1 MAAPTKTMTL
11 AEYLAL
17 PETNLRME
25 FWNGE
30 VYQEANEMPAPRPA
44 HQRLIRQLYDA
55 LRSLA
60 VEGEWWLAPT
70 DVMIDAQH
78 VVQPDLFWIAPDSAC
93 VLVEDRYWQGAPD
106 LVIEVI
112 SEATARRDRQTKYEL
127 YQRAGVR
134 EYWIVDPRDGS
145 VEVFQRTGEGFR
157 RVGIFYAD
165 DTLTSPLLNASLPL
179 QGVLGGA

>member
-1 MAAPTKTMTL
+1 
-11 AEYLAL
+11 
-17 PETNLRME
+17 
-25 FWNGE
+25 
-30 VYQEANEMPAPRPA
+30 
-44 HQRLIRQLYDA
+44 
-55 LRSLA
+55 
-60 VEGEWWLAPT
+60 
-70 DVMIDAQH
+70 
-78 VVQPDLFWIAPDSAC
+78 APDSAC

-145 VEVFQRTGEGFR
+145 VEVFQRTDEGFR